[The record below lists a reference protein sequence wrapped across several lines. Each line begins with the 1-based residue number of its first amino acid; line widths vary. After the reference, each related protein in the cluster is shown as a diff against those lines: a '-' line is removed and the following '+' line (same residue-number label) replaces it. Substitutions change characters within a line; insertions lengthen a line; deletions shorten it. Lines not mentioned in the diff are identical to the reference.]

1 MTERRDRVRA
11 IRAARKAGTTP
22 TAPDDKPAGK
32 PAGKPATDAPVVP
45 HGRARFGQAS
55 EALFRALSF
64 QHPADKV
71 LERFFKEHREM
82 GSKDRGACAEAV
94 YGVLRGLRLYQH
106 LVVESGLEIEA
117 RTLTGAWLLD
127 NAGWS
132 ARALEEAGF
141 TRDAAAL
148 VRAVRTVDR
157 KALPFAVRWSLPDE
171 LAELLI
177 HRFGDD
183 TEDLVRALH
192 TQAPVDLRVN
202 TFRTT
207 RDALRERLTVALGPD
222 GVEVSVVEGA
232 PAALRLSKRGQLWT
246 LPEFKQGLFE
256 MQDAGSQRLA
266 PLLDPQPGERVLD
279 LCAGAGGK
287 TLHLATL
294 MRNSGQVFACDI
306 NEARLAKLS
315 PRLARAG
322 LSNIQMR
329 AIEGVQDPMLRA
341 QRGSFDAVLVD
352 APCSGLGTL
361 RRNPDIKWRPLDL
374 PSLQRTQRSLLEE
387 ALRQIKPTGR
397 VVYATCSLLDEEND
411 AIVDAVAAATGAVVE
426 ERLHLLP
433 HIDGTDGFYAARL
446 RRAPG

>member
-1 MTERRDRVRA
+1 MSDRRDRERRA
-11 IRAARKAGTTP
+11 IARREGRAPADPNARPAGRPPRAAPAA
-22 TAPDDKPAGK
+22 APE
-32 PAGKPATDAPVVP
+32 VP
-45 HGRARFGQAS
+45 HARARLNQAS
-55 EALFRALSF
+55 EALERALEF
-64 QHPADKV
+64 VHPADKV
-71 LERFFKEHREM
+71 LERYFKEHRGM

-94 YGVLRGLRLYQH
+94 YSVLRHLRLYRH
-106 LVVESGLEIEA
+106 LVEAAGLDVEP
-117 RTLTGAWLLD
+117 RTLVGAWLLD
-127 NAGWS
+127 AAGWS

-148 VRAVRTVDR
+148 VRAVRTTDR
-157 KALPFAVRWSLPDE
+157 KALPFAVRHSLPDD

-177 HRFGDD
+177 HQFGDD
-183 TEDLVRALH
+183 TEDVVRALNA
-192 TQAPVDLRVN
+192 QAPVDLRVN
-202 TFRTT
+202 TYKTT
-207 RDALRERLTVALGPD
+207 REALRERLLATLGKD
-222 GVEVSVVEGA
+222 GVAVEPVPGA
-232 PAALRLSKRGQLWT
+232 PAALRLSKRGALWS

-361 RRNPDIKWRPLDL
+361 RRNPDLKWRPLDL
-374 PSLQRTQRSLLEE
+374 EGLRRTQRALLEE
-387 ALRQIKPTGR
+387 ALRQIKPGGR

-433 HIDGTDGFYAARL
+433 HRDGTDGFFAARL
-446 RRAPG
+446 RRAPA